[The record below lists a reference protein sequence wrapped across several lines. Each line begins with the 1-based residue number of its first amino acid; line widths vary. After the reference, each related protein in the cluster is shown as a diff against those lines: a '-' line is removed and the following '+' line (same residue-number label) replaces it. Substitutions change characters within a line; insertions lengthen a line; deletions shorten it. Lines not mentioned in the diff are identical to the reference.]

1 MCACYTWSV
10 DLSLLEN
17 ARPRP
22 ISVRQQYFQFF
33 FSTIIHL
40 SDSDLLFCVDK
51 AKCQDVAKKIPTA
64 EMDGQFVAD
73 VNLKASNVFVF
84 VFVSICFYLLPM
96 SVKCKHF

>member
-1 MCACYTWSV
+1 MTNFSEMTV
-10 DLSLLEN
+10 FS
-17 ARPRP
+17 
-22 ISVRQQYFQFF
+22 F

-51 AKCQDVAKKIPTA
+51 AKCQGVAKKIPTA